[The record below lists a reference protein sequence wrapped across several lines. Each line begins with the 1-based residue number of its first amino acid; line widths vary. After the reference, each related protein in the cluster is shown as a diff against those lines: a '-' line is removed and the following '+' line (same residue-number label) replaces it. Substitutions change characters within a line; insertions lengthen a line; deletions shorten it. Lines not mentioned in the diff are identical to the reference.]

1 MNVLVY
7 PAAIVNK
14 HTQQILE
21 NLSFLFCMNYF
32 VKIRHRAILP
42 ILRKNIL
49 GIYVYSYIK

>member
-21 NLSFLFCMNYF
+21 NLCFLFCMNYF